1 MEQERKPRKHGDARR
16 GKITSLYRIYHL
28 MKGRC
33 NNPNKPD
40 YKWYGAKGIRV
51 CEEWS
56 ESYLCFKEWALANGY
71 KEGLTI
77 DRIDSDGNYEPN
89 NCRWVDMVIQNN
101 NKKNVPKYAFNGE
114 EHSIAEWAR
123 ILGVSRELLR
133 DRITRLGWSVEKAFS
148 TPRVP
153 NGIRENNVMLEYNGE
168 AHPIGTWERLLGF
181 KPETIRSRIKHGWSI
196 EESLTTPVGQ
206 KRNKNN

>member
-1 MEQERKPRKHGDARR
+1 MEQEKKSRKHGDARR

-56 ESYLCFKEWALANGY
+56 KSYLCFKEWALANGY

-89 NCRWVDMVIQNN
+89 NCRWVDMVVQNN
-101 NKKNVPKYAFNGE
+101 NKKNVPKYEFNGE
-114 EHSIAEWAR
+114 EHSISEWAR

-153 NGIRENNVMLEYNGE
+153 DGLRENNVMLNYNGE
-168 AHPIGTWERLLGF
+168 THPIGTWEKILGF
-181 KPETIRSRIKHGWSI
+181 KPEVIRKRIKNGWPI
-196 EESLTTPVGQ
+196 EKALTTPVKQ
-206 KRNKNN
+206 KTKKE

>member
-56 ESYLCFKEWALANGY
+56 KSYSCFKEWALANGY

-89 NCRWVDMVIQNN
+89 NCRWVDMVVQNN
-101 NKKNVPKYAFNGE
+101 NKKNVPKYEFNGE
-114 EHSIAEWAR
+114 EHSISEWAR

-153 NGIRENNVMLEYNGE
+153 NGIREDNIVLEHNGE
-168 AHPIGTWERLLGF
+168 RHPIGTWEKILGF
-181 KPETIRSRIKHGWSI
+181 KPEVIRKRIKNGWPI
-196 EESLTTPVGQ
+196 EKALTTPVKQ
-206 KRNKNN
+206 KTKKE